1 MTTTKRIQRQMLQ
14 ELKMIKKYA
23 RSAEREIYLEKN
35 KAHQTNNSPY
45 LTDRAFYQLSAV
57 KESPEEGSWKKVSS
71 YEENREKWVEH
82 SDNTMSQ
89 DDFEEYLSK
98 KINII

>member
-14 ELKMIKKYA
+14 ELKMIKKSA

-35 KAHQTNNSPY
+35 KAHQTKNSPY

-57 KESPEEGSWKKVSS
+57 KESPEEASWKKVPS
-71 YEENREKWVEH
+71 YEESREKWVEH
-82 SDNTMSQ
+82 NDNTMSQ
-89 DDFEEYLSK
+89 DDFEEYLS
-98 KINII
+98 